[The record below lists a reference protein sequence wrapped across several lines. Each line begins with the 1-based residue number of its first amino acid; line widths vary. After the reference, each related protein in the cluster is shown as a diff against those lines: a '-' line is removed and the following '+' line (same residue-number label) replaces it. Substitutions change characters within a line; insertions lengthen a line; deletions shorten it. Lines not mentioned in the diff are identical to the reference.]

1 MFHAQVSELCSTC
14 QAEFPPFPLSILRP
28 TLNHNFR
35 AGCLFTYLK
44 ALDSNRSYSPNVF
57 SNFSLPSPHFEIAIN
72 TIIDATY
79 QFGVSASRCL
89 FGDEF
94 TSVRDEITK
103 CHRCFSLWKIT
114 YGQTNRPPC
123 LLMHLKLSHPFV
135 LSTAKNKHLSKTGV
149 RQRGSDNRGKM

>member
-14 QAEFPPFPLSILRP
+14 QTEFPPFPLSILHP

-44 ALDSNRSYSPNVF
+44 ALDSNRFYSPNVF

-114 YGQTNRPPC
+114 YGQTNRPSC